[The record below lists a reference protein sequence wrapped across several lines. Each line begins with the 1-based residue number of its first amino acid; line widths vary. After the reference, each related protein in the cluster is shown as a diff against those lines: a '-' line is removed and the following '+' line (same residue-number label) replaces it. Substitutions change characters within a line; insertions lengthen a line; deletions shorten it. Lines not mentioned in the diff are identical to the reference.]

1 MLGLKELLTTP
12 SAQLG
17 KASRF
22 VVFQIKLWSHCA
34 RLLKKN
40 RSGQQAAALSYHT
53 VFGIVPLAIVTLLI
67 FQSFP
72 RYRAVGDKMKDF
84 IYGQLNLSAFKS
96 PAEPIETEPTAQE
109 PKPQVE
115 PVKEKAPAETV
126 KIPKSKALTD
136 HIDGLV
142 ARFFAE
148 TNRGQI
154 GLFSV
159 LVVIWAA
166 LALLGTIEKSFNN
179 VWHVVTGRN
188 FLHRIISYWALLTL
202 GPLLLGVGIYLV
214 TQRASRLPGIS
225 QPMLS
230 YGVAVVAFFLLYF
243 VLPNTRVKA
252 SAAIWGALVAAIVWV
267 AAKNI
272 FGYCITELKLYHTV
286 YGAMAL
292 VPMAI
297 FWIYITWLIV
307 MFGLQLTYTT
317 QHLKTLDAAEIAAAK
332 ETEEHFIANDLTVI
346 NIVREIAA
354 AFETDRSP
362 VAPEDIC
369 GKLDLPAEFGEKI
382 LDHLVKSGLIVRT
395 SHPAVG
401 YFPARDPA
409 SVKLSDIAEAT
420 AAAGFAQSTTEWSPS
435 QKQIIQAQRRLLA
448 RHNLKRTLNLEQDSP
463 TPEPAK
469 TRESVPS
476 KETG

>member
-1 MLGLKELLTTP
+1 MLRLTELLSTP
-12 SAQLG
+12 STQLG

-72 RYRAVGDKMKDF
+72 RYSAVGDKMKDF
-84 IYGQLNLSAFKS
+84 VYRQANLSAFKS
-96 PAEPIETEPTAQE
+96 PAATGEDPRET
-109 PKPQVE
+109 
-115 PVKEKAPAETV
+115 
-126 KIPKSKALTD
+126 KALTD

-142 ARFFAE
+142 TRFFAE
-148 TNRGQI
+148 TNKGQI

-159 LVVIWAA
+159 LIIIWAA
-166 LALLGTIEKSFNN
+166 LSLLGTIEKSFNN
-179 VWHVVTGRN
+179 VWHVATGRN

-202 GPLLLGVGIYLV
+202 GPLLVGVGIYLI
-214 TQRASRLPGIS
+214 TQRETTLPKIAR
-225 QPMLS
+225 PMLS

-252 SAAIWGALVAAIVWV
+252 RAAIWGALVAAIVWV
-267 AAKNI
+267 AAKNL

-292 VPMAI
+292 IPMAVL
-297 FWIYITWLIV
+297 WIYITWLIV
-307 MFGLQLTYTT
+307 LFGLQLTFTT

-332 ETEEHFIANDLTVI
+332 ETEEYFIANDLTVI

-354 AFETDRSP
+354 AFETDRAP
-362 VAPEDIC
+362 VAPEEIC
-369 GKLDLPAEFGEKI
+369 SKLDIPAEFGEKI
-382 LDHLVKSGLIVRT
+382 LDHLVNSGLIVRT
-395 SHPAVG
+395 SHPGVG

-409 SVKLSDIAEAT
+409 NVKLSDIAEAT

-435 QKQIIQAQRRLLA
+435 QKQIIQSQRRLLA
-448 RHNLKRTLNLEQDSP
+448 RHTLKKTLNLEQDAPPQESG
-463 TPEPAK
+463 K
-469 TRESVPS
+469 TREPVPS
-476 KETG
+476 EVIS